1 MARYVRKENGEALQ
15 PLLLNVPQVATLLS
29 LSRTKVYELIATEGL
44 PVLKFGRAVRVSL
57 KSLQQWLD
65 QRERGLVA

>member
-1 MARYVRKENGEALQ
+1 MASHISKENGETLQ
-15 PLLLNVPQVATLLS
+15 PLLLNVPQVAQLLG

-44 PVLKFGRAVRVSL
+44 PVLKFGRAVRVSF

>member
-1 MARYVRKENGEALQ
+1 MASHLTKENGEILQ
-15 PLLLNVPQVATLLS
+15 PLLLNVPQVAKLLG

-44 PVLKFGRAVRVSL
+44 PVLKFGRAVRVSF

>member
-1 MARYVRKENGEALQ
+1 MASHVRKETGEILQ
-15 PLLLNVPQVATLLS
+15 PLLLNVPQLATLLG

-44 PVLKFGRAVRVSL
+44 PVLKFGRAVRVSF
-57 KSLQQWLD
+57 KSLQQWVD

>member
-1 MARYVRKENGEALQ
+1 MASHLRKENGETLQ
-15 PLLLNVPQVATLLS
+15 PLLLNVPQVATLLG

-44 PVLKFGRAVRVSL
+44 PVLKFGRAVRVSF

-65 QRERGLVA
+65 QREHGLVA

>member
-1 MARYVRKENGEALQ
+1 MASHVRKETGEILQ
-15 PLLLNVPQVATLLS
+15 PLLLNVPQVATLLG

-44 PVLKFGRAVRVSL
+44 PVLKFGRAVRVSF

>member
-1 MARYVRKENGEALQ
+1 MASHLSKENGETLQ
-15 PLLLNVPQVATLLS
+15 PLLLNVPQVAQLLG

-44 PVLKFGRAVRVSL
+44 PVLKFGRAVRVSF
-57 KSLQQWLD
+57 KSLQRWVD

>member
-1 MARYVRKENGEALQ
+1 MASHVSKENGETLQ
-15 PLLLNVPQVATLLS
+15 PLLLNVPQVAKLLG

-44 PVLKFGRAVRVSL
+44 PVLKFGRAVRVSF
-57 KSLQQWLD
+57 KSLQQWVD

>member
-1 MARYVRKENGEALQ
+1 MASYVSKENGEALQ
-15 PLLLNVPQVATLLS
+15 PLLLNVPQVATLLG

-44 PVLKFGRAVRVSL
+44 PVLKFGRAVRVSF